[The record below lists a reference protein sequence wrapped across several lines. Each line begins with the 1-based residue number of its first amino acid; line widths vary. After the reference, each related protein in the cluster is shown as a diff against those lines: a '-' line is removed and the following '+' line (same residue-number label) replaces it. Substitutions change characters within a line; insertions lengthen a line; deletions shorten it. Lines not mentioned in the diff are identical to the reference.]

1 MREREQQETGSHK
14 GRYVVSKNII
24 SIDIEVTNERAR
36 KKTRTFEVGITKETS
51 NICLS
56 STFCANRTALHLPD
70 GMRNV
75 DMDVSVNVNVGPK
88 L

>member
-1 MREREQQETGSHK
+1 M
-14 GRYVVSKNII
+14 SK
-24 SIDIEVTNERAR
+24 
-36 KKTRTFEVGITKETS
+36 KKTQTFEVGITKETS

-75 DMDVSVNVNVGPK
+75 DMDVNVGLK